1 MHIAANESPA
11 QVETQA
17 IIAISRM
24 ARAALLDSIVRPLHR
39 ANAPRDS
46 TITAVPGVLH
56 VAGWINGQLF
66 SAWIQR
72 RQWRDGSARGGWF
85 GPGKTAAESAGQA
98 RTKSFRAG
106 PGVAH
111 ALEFVEDFALGR
123 VIQRR

>member
-1 MHIAANESPA
+1 
-11 QVETQA
+11 
-17 IIAISRM
+17 
-24 ARAALLDSIVRPLHR
+24 
-39 ANAPRDS
+39 PRDS
-46 TITAVPGVLH
+46 TITAAPGVLH

-72 RQWRDGSARGGWF
+72 RQRRDGSARGGWF

-111 ALEFVEDFALGR
+111 ALEFIERRALHRIIECRRQAAEIEDVGLLPARPGHQRALGTTQ
-123 VIQRR
+123 IAHGAGA